1 MPSLCFQEL
10 LSDLIELLCHIPG
23 MLLVLH
29 HLLLLLLHLLLPFHF
44 PPLMMIK
51 LLPFHL
57 PKIIPLSTLQQLL
70 ILKDNNSKKYHHQI
84 KDNPNNP
91 NSQSESPPLHAQQ
104 IPSCIPRH
112 SAHLQKQSIPGNHA
126 TALLT
131 EYSSIHN
138 MHDLLPA
145 DFSFDNSPSLD
156 DVLAMLI
163 DGSIEPT
170 IDPDNDPLWAQAIAS
185 DKHEYWIAGGCNE
198 LKSLCSC
205 SLL

>member
-1 MPSLCFQEL
+1 
-10 LSDLIELLCHIPG
+10 
-23 MLLVLH
+23 
-29 HLLLLLLHLLLPFHF
+29 
-44 PPLMMIK
+44 
-51 LLPFHL
+51 
-57 PKIIPLSTLQQLL
+57 
-70 ILKDNNSKKYHHQI
+70 
-84 KDNPNNP
+84 
-91 NSQSESPPLHAQQ
+91 
-104 IPSCIPRH
+104 
-112 SAHLQKQSIPGNHA
+112 
-126 TALLT
+126 
-131 EYSSIHN
+131 